1 MRGAGRVA
9 AAAERVAA
17 GRAAAETVAR
27 IVNCL
32 PAASVEMETFCRL
45 ASIELVDEASPGPR
59 APVVRTA
66 AVECAERPRL
76 LLNAQFLREYCRRD
90 EHLFLLVMHE
100 LWHVILGH
108 TRLYPRADLADEIAF
123 DAVINAGLARQ
134 FRGPEYLGFFDRLN
148 PADSFPA
155 LLLRPPAGWPDEPV
169 YPRLG
174 PAGTLRVLR
183 QLYPPPEVPDAA
195 IPSHAE
201 LVALIAA
208 GPRGRKRSEPMLLGD
223 HEAGP
228 ADGGSLDPGDALT
241 RAQRALADPLLA
253 DVLRRSVARWP
264 KPPFPLG
271 NPGRGGFPSVSDVLP
286 APAAEAARRAFARLL
301 RRCLV
306 EGPSRERR
314 RTRVAVPVLGGP
326 APLPNARDR
335 LAPAR
340 RSLGLPATLYA
351 QPATAHAF
359 QREQEG
365 SAHVYL
371 DVSGSMGELLPRLV
385 GLLRP
390 HALAGRAKVFQFS
403 TTVWPLPA
411 AELRRGLITST
422 GGTNINPVLEHA
434 LAAKRVRRILVV
446 TDGVTG
452 LPHPR
457 LAQQL
462 RARRI
467 EVHVVLPAESAHR
480 QQLEGIAASVTVLPR
495 AG

>member
-1 MRGAGRVA
+1 MRAG
-9 AAAERVAA
+9 
-17 GRAAAETVAR
+17 GRAAAAVAER

-45 ASIELVDEASPGPR
+45 ASIELVDDGEAGAPGARGPAVR
-59 APVVRTA
+59 TTPAVRTA
-66 AVECAERPRL
+66 AVECADRPRL
-76 LLNAQFLREYCRRD
+76 LLNARFLREYCRRD

-108 TRLYPRADLADEIAF
+108 TRLYPRIDLADEIAF

-155 LLLRPPAGWPDEPV
+155 LLLRPPAGWPDDPV
-169 YPRLG
+169 YPGLG

-183 QLYPPPEVPDAA
+183 QLYPPPDYPPTVS

-208 GPRGRKRSEPMLLGD
+208 GPRGRKRCEPLLLGD
-223 HEAGP
+223 HETGP
-228 ADGGSLDPGDALT
+228 AGGGSLDPGAAPT

-253 DVLRRSVARWP
+253 DVLRRSVAHWP
-264 KPPFPLG
+264 EPPFVLG
-271 NPGRGGFPSVSDVLP
+271 NPGRGGFPSAHDVLP
-286 APAAEAARRAFARLL
+286 APAAEAARRVFARLL

-340 RSLGLPATLYA
+340 RRLGLPATLYA
-351 QPATAHAF
+351 QPAIARSLA
-359 QREQEG
+359 REPDG
-365 SAHVYL
+365 VAHVYL
-371 DVSGSMGELLPRLV
+371 DVSGSMAALLPRLV

-411 AELRRGLITST
+411 AQLRRGEIRTT
-422 GGTNINPVLEHA
+422 GGTAIDPVLQHA
-434 LAAKRVRRILVV
+434 VDAPRVRRILVL

-452 LPHPR
+452 DPHRR
-457 LAQQL
+457 LAKKV

-467 EVHVVLPAESAHR
+467 KVHVVLPAESAHR
-480 QQLEGIAASVTVLPR
+480 RHLEGIAASVTVLPGVDR
-495 AG
+495 D